1 MVASVVKDDF
11 LKWVEAQVKARHEKV
26 SVKKDIMIAMDQ
38 EMAAIFHASTAVSSK
53 CLTLVKI
60 LMYLSDFSQQGP
72 ISQSSPGWKQE
83 KKDKAVNQG

>member
-11 LKWVEAQVKARHEKV
+11 LKWVETQVKARHEKV

-53 CLTLVKI
+53 
-60 LMYLSDFSQQGP
+60 
-72 ISQSSPGWKQE
+72 
-83 KKDKAVNQG
+83 

>member
-11 LKWVEAQVKARHEKV
+11 LKWVETQVKARHEKV

-53 CLTLVKI
+53 CLKLVKI
-60 LMYLSDFSQQGP
+60 LTYLYDFSQQGP
-72 ISQSSPGWKQE
+72 ISESSSGWKQE
-83 KKDKAVNQG
+83 EKNKSANQG